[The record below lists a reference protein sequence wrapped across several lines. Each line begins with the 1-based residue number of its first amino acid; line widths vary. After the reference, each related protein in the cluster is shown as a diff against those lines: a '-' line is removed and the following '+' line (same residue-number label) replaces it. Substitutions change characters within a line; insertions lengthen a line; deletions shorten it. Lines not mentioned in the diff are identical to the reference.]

1 MYRKSKS
8 MFGKLLLL
16 LLTLCCAI
24 VLLFGLAAC
33 SETKGIASAVINDNG
48 ELVITYTDGTSDN
61 LGVVVGKDGEDGKDG
76 QDGAP
81 GKDGVD
87 GEDGKD
93 GQDGAP
99 GKDGVDGEDGK
110 DGADG
115 RGISKVEFSADG
127 TKLVITYTDNTT
139 QEIAIPAYGTQCSHE
154 NVEYLV
160 FEEHTSD
167 KEGTYLRVC
176 TDCGHAVI
184 EHSSRHEYGDV
195 KVVPPT
201 CTTEGYTGKT
211 CTICGHAA
219 DKTDIKE
226 PLGHDWSD
234 EHYVVEDGRTICEDG
249 GMYVRVCSRCDLV
262 DSRVTAAIGHR
273 CEDWA
278 VSTTPTAKNA
288 GELTGT
294 CENCGTQQ
302 KKTLPAFDSNEGKE
316 FYTYTV
322 TQEKEF
328 CTDEGKGTYSFE
340 IDGQSFSFEVTIAGS
355 EHTLNGKKQSEWL
368 NASEGAYSVDITG
381 IKEFPDDHA
390 TCTEHGKGYYMCEE
404 CGEMVYVVTYKEHT
418 VEEWSDKMGE
428 EATCE
433 AAGKQIGHCSV
444 CDTEVE
450 RDVPA
455 LGHSYTYKFVKES
468 DNTFTLI
475 GTCTRDGSHVTTEK
489 GLTGVKE
496 ESTPATCTQEGL
508 IVYTYV
514 KDGVEL
520 TIEETI
526 PKKPHT
532 LNGNP
537 ATNYANSDKEGAYDA
552 TVEGIIEFKGEEAS
566 CANGGTY
573 GKGYY
578 ICEECGEMVFVNT
591 YRSHVYAPETFEV
604 TKEPTCTVKGE
615 QKGHCTVCDAEII
628 EEISALGHDENWEFV
643 ANEDG
648 TSFTLTVTCNRCQ
661 TQISQDTNI
670 TNVKKV
676 VTKEATCSEEGEIVY
691 TYTKDG
697 KTVSVTAVVPK
708 IAHTLN
714 GKLATE
720 WENADNCYD
729 ADMEGIFEFA
739 DDKATC
745 ENHGKGYYIC
755 EDCGEM
761 VFVETFRGHSYDTSE
776 IKTSATCTEDGVREF
791 TCSTCGGTYT
801 EKIPAKGHDYVV
813 VGSPTLPTDSTSGQV
828 VIECSRED
836 CETTH
841 TITLPAL
848 TDSSYKKQVIVEA
861 ACNKEGL
868 IRYTY
873 EYKVGEKV
881 EYTFTFD
888 IVVDMSNHEQSE
900 DGKIY
905 TWIVDGVKYTGYICE
920 TCDKMIV
927 TKTEKVEDAA

>member
-61 LGVVVGKDGEDGKDG
+61 LGVVVGK
-76 QDGAP
+76 
-81 GKDGVD
+81 D

-368 NASEGAYSVDITG
+368 NASENAYSVDITG

-418 VEEWSDKMGE
+418 VEEWSDKTDE

-433 AAGKQIGHCSV
+433 ADGKQIGHCSV

-496 ESTPATCTQEGL
+496 
-508 IVYTYV
+508 
-514 KDGVEL
+514 
-520 TIEETI
+520 
-526 PKKPHT
+526 
-532 LNGNP
+532 
-537 ATNYANSDKEGAYDA
+537 
-552 TVEGIIEFKGEEAS
+552 
-566 CANGGTY
+566 
-573 GKGYY
+573 
-578 ICEECGEMVFVNT
+578 
-591 YRSHVYAPETFEV
+591 
-604 TKEPTCTVKGE
+604 
-615 QKGHCTVCDAEII
+615 
-628 EEISALGHDENWEFV
+628 
-643 ANEDG
+643 
-648 TSFTLTVTCNRCQ
+648 
-661 TQISQDTNI
+661 
-670 TNVKKV
+670 
-676 VTKEATCSEEGEIVY
+676 
-691 TYTKDG
+691 
-697 KTVSVTAVVPK
+697 
-708 IAHTLN
+708 
-714 GKLATE
+714 
-720 WENADNCYD
+720 
-729 ADMEGIFEFA
+729 
-739 DDKATC
+739 
-745 ENHGKGYYIC
+745 
-755 EDCGEM
+755 
-761 VFVETFRGHSYDTSE
+761 
-776 IKTSATCTEDGVREF
+776 
-791 TCSTCGGTYT
+791 
-801 EKIPAKGHDYVV
+801 
-813 VGSPTLPTDSTSGQV
+813 
-828 VIECSRED
+828 
-836 CETTH
+836 
-841 TITLPAL
+841 
-848 TDSSYKKQVIVEA
+848 
-861 ACNKEGL
+861 
-868 IRYTY
+868 
-873 EYKVGEKV
+873 
-881 EYTFTFD
+881 
-888 IVVDMSNHEQSE
+888 
-900 DGKIY
+900 
-905 TWIVDGVKYTGYICE
+905 
-920 TCDKMIV
+920 
-927 TKTEKVEDAA
+927 

>member
-61 LGVVVGKDGEDGKDG
+61 LGVVVGK
-76 QDGAP
+76 
-81 GKDGVD
+81 D

-368 NASEGAYSVDITG
+368 NASENAYSVDITG

-418 VEEWSDKMGE
+418 VEEWSDKTDE

-433 AAGKQIGHCSV
+433 ADGKQIGHCSV

-520 TIEETI
+520 TIEEII

-537 ATNYANSDKEGAYDA
+537 ATNYANSDKNGAYDA

-578 ICEECGEMVFVNT
+578 ICEECGEMVCVNT

-604 TKEPTCTVKGE
+604 TQEPTCTAKGE
-615 QKGHCTVCDAEII
+615 QKGHCTVCDAEIT
-628 EEISALGHDENWEFV
+628 EEIPALGHDENWEFV
-643 ANEDG
+643 ANEDER
-648 TSFTLTVTCNRCQ
+648 SFTLTVTCNRCQ

-776 IKTSATCTEDGVREF
+776 ITKPATCTEDGVREF

-900 DGKIY
+900 DGKTY

>member
-61 LGVVVGKDGEDGKDG
+61 LGVVVGK
-76 QDGAP
+76 
-81 GKDGVD
+81 D

-368 NASEGAYSVDITG
+368 NASENAYSVDITG

-418 VEEWSDKMGE
+418 VEEWSDKTDE

-433 AAGKQIGHCSV
+433 ADGKQIGHCSV

-520 TIEETI
+520 TIEEII
-526 PKKPHT
+526 PKKP
-532 LNGNP
+532 
-537 ATNYANSDKEGAYDA
+537 
-552 TVEGIIEFKGEEAS
+552 
-566 CANGGTY
+566 
-573 GKGYY
+573 
-578 ICEECGEMVFVNT
+578 
-591 YRSHVYAPETFEV
+591 
-604 TKEPTCTVKGE
+604 
-615 QKGHCTVCDAEII
+615 
-628 EEISALGHDENWEFV
+628 
-643 ANEDG
+643 
-648 TSFTLTVTCNRCQ
+648 
-661 TQISQDTNI
+661 
-670 TNVKKV
+670 
-676 VTKEATCSEEGEIVY
+676 
-691 TYTKDG
+691 
-697 KTVSVTAVVPK
+697 
-708 IAHTLN
+708 HTLN

-729 ADMEGIFEFA
+729 ADMEGIFECA

>member
-33 SETKGIASAVINDNG
+33 SETKGIASAVVNDNG

-61 LGVVVGKDGEDGKDG
+61 LGVVVGEKGDKGE
-76 QDGAP
+76 Q
-81 GKDGVD
+81 
-87 GEDGKD
+87 GEQGPQGDK
-93 GQDGAP
+93 
-99 GKDGVDGEDGK
+99 GEQGPQGDKGEQ
-110 DGADG
+110 GEDG

-154 NVEYLV
+154 KVECLV
-160 FEEHTSD
+160 FKEHT
-167 KEGTYLRVC
+167 KEVAGTYLLVC
-176 TDCGHAVI
+176 EDCGYSEVLH
-184 EHSSRHEYGDV
+184 EFRHDYGDV
-195 KVVPPT
+195 EVVPPT
-201 CTTEGYTGKT
+201 CEEEGYTGKT

-219 DKTDIKE
+219 DKTDVKE
-226 PLGHDWSD
+226 PLGHDWS
-234 EHYVVEDGRTICEDG
+234 EEYYVVEDGRTICEDG

-262 DSRVTAAIGHR
+262 ESKVTEPIGHR

-288 GELTGT
+288 GELKGS
-294 CENCGTQQ
+294 CENCGKQQ
-302 KKTLPAFDSNEGKE
+302 TKTLPAFDSEEGKA

-322 TQEKEF
+322 TQEKKY

-340 IDGQSFSFEVTIAGS
+340 IDEQSFSFEVTIAPTQ
-355 EHTLNGKKQSEWL
+355 HTLNGKTATEWL
-368 NASEGAYSVDITG
+368 NKSENAYSVDITG

-390 TCTEHGKGYYMCEE
+390 TCTKHGKGYYTCEE
-404 CGEMVYVVTYKEHT
+404 CGEMVYVDTYKEHT
-418 VEEWSDKMGE
+418 VAQWTDKEGE
-428 EATCE
+428 KATCDD
-433 AAGKQIGHCSV
+433 AGKQIGYCSV
-444 CDTEVE
+444 CETEVE

-520 TIEETI
+520 TIKETI

-532 LNGNP
+532 LNGKP
-537 ATNYANSDKEGAYDA
+537 ATDYANSDKNGAYDA

-566 CANGGTY
+566 CANDGTY

-578 ICEECGEMVFVNT
+578 ICEECGEPIYVDT
-591 YRSHVYAPETFEV
+591 YRNHVYDPDTFEV
-604 TKEPTCTVKGE
+604 TLEPTCTAKGE
-615 QKGHCTVCDAEII
+615 QKGYCTVCDAEIT
-628 EEISALGHDENWEFV
+628 EEIPALGHEENWKFV
-643 ANEDG
+643 RNEDG
-648 TSFTLTVTCNRCQ
+648 TSFTLTITCNRCN

-670 TNVKKV
+670 TDVEEE
-676 VTKEATCSEEGEIVY
+676 VTKEPSCSEEGEIVY
-691 TYTKDG
+691 TYTTDG
-697 KTVSVTAVVPK
+697 KTVSVAVSIPK

-714 GKLATE
+714 GELATE
-720 WENADNCYD
+720 WENADHRYD
-729 ADMEGIFEFA
+729 ADMEGIKEFA
-739 DDKATC
+739 DNKATC
-745 ENHGKGYYIC
+745 TTPGKGYYIC
-755 EDCGEM
+755 EECGEL
-761 VFVETFRGHSYDTSE
+761 VYVETYRKHVYDTF
-776 IKTSATCTEDGVREF
+776 TDTYTNDDPCTQEGTRTY
-791 TCSTCGGTYT
+791 TCSVCEKQYT
-801 EKIPAKGHDYVV
+801 EKLPAKGHVYVED
-813 VGSPTLPTDSTSGQV
+813 SRTLPTNEKTGTV
-828 VIECSRED
+828 VISCEREGCSEKI
-836 CETTH
+836 
-841 TITLPAL
+841 TITLPIL
-848 TDSSYKKQVIVEA
+848 TDNSYKKQVIVEA

-881 EYTFTFD
+881 EYTVTFD
-888 IVVDMSNHEQSE
+888 IVVGMTDHEQSE
-900 DGKIY
+900 DAKTY

-927 TKTEKVEDAA
+927 TDSEPVEDAA

>member
-61 LGVVVGKDGEDGKDG
+61 LGVVVGK
-76 QDGAP
+76 
-81 GKDGVD
+81 D

-368 NASEGAYSVDITG
+368 NASENAYSVDITG

-404 CGEMVYVVTYKEHT
+404 CGEMV
-418 VEEWSDKMGE
+418 
-428 EATCE
+428 
-433 AAGKQIGHCSV
+433 
-444 CDTEVE
+444 
-450 RDVPA
+450 
-455 LGHSYTYKFVKES
+455 
-468 DNTFTLI
+468 
-475 GTCTRDGSHVTTEK
+475 
-489 GLTGVKE
+489 
-496 ESTPATCTQEGL
+496 
-508 IVYTYV
+508 
-514 KDGVEL
+514 
-520 TIEETI
+520 
-526 PKKPHT
+526 
-532 LNGNP
+532 
-537 ATNYANSDKEGAYDA
+537 
-552 TVEGIIEFKGEEAS
+552 
-566 CANGGTY
+566 
-573 GKGYY
+573 
-578 ICEECGEMVFVNT
+578 
-591 YRSHVYAPETFEV
+591 
-604 TKEPTCTVKGE
+604 
-615 QKGHCTVCDAEII
+615 
-628 EEISALGHDENWEFV
+628 
-643 ANEDG
+643 
-648 TSFTLTVTCNRCQ
+648 
-661 TQISQDTNI
+661 
-670 TNVKKV
+670 
-676 VTKEATCSEEGEIVY
+676 
-691 TYTKDG
+691 
-697 KTVSVTAVVPK
+697 
-708 IAHTLN
+708 
-714 GKLATE
+714 
-720 WENADNCYD
+720 
-729 ADMEGIFEFA
+729 
-739 DDKATC
+739 
-745 ENHGKGYYIC
+745 
-755 EDCGEM
+755 
-761 VFVETFRGHSYDTSE
+761 FVETFRGHSYDTSE
-776 IKTSATCTEDGVREF
+776 ITKPATCTEDGVREF

-900 DGKIY
+900 DGKTY

>member
-1 MYRKSKS
+1 
-8 MFGKLLLL
+8 
-16 LLTLCCAI
+16 
-24 VLLFGLAAC
+24 
-33 SETKGIASAVINDNG
+33 
-48 ELVITYTDGTSDN
+48 
-61 LGVVVGKDGEDGKDG
+61 
-76 QDGAP
+76 
-81 GKDGVD
+81 
-87 GEDGKD
+87 
-93 GQDGAP
+93 
-99 GKDGVDGEDGK
+99 
-110 DGADG
+110 
-115 RGISKVEFSADG
+115 
-127 TKLVITYTDNTT
+127 
-139 QEIAIPAYGTQCSHE
+139 
-154 NVEYLV
+154 
-160 FEEHTSD
+160 
-167 KEGTYLRVC
+167 
-176 TDCGHAVI
+176 
-184 EHSSRHEYGDV
+184 
-195 KVVPPT
+195 
-201 CTTEGYTGKT
+201 
-211 CTICGHAA
+211 
-219 DKTDIKE
+219 
-226 PLGHDWSD
+226 
-234 EHYVVEDGRTICEDG
+234 
-249 GMYVRVCSRCDLV
+249 
-262 DSRVTAAIGHR
+262 
-273 CEDWA
+273 
-278 VSTTPTAKNA
+278 
-288 GELTGT
+288 
-294 CENCGTQQ
+294 
-302 KKTLPAFDSNEGKE
+302 
-316 FYTYTV
+316 
-322 TQEKEF
+322 
-328 CTDEGKGTYSFE
+328 
-340 IDGQSFSFEVTIAGS
+340 
-355 EHTLNGKKQSEWL
+355 
-368 NASEGAYSVDITG
+368 
-381 IKEFPDDHA
+381 
-390 TCTEHGKGYYMCEE
+390 
-404 CGEMVYVVTYKEHT
+404 
-418 VEEWSDKMGE
+418 
-428 EATCE
+428 
-433 AAGKQIGHCSV
+433 
-444 CDTEVE
+444 
-450 RDVPA
+450 
-455 LGHSYTYKFVKES
+455 
-468 DNTFTLI
+468 
-475 GTCTRDGSHVTTEK
+475 
-489 GLTGVKE
+489 
-496 ESTPATCTQEGL
+496 
-508 IVYTYV
+508 
-514 KDGVEL
+514 
-520 TIEETI
+520 
-526 PKKPHT
+526 
-532 LNGNP
+532 
-537 ATNYANSDKEGAYDA
+537 
-552 TVEGIIEFKGEEAS
+552 
-566 CANGGTY
+566 
-573 GKGYY
+573 
-578 ICEECGEMVFVNT
+578 MVFVNT

-604 TKEPTCTVKGE
+604 TQEPTCTAKGE

-628 EEISALGHDENWEFV
+628 EKISALGHDENWEFV

>member
-61 LGVVVGKDGEDGKDG
+61 LGVVVGK
-76 QDGAP
+76 
-81 GKDGVD
+81 D

-368 NASEGAYSVDITG
+368 NASENAYSVDITG

-418 VEEWSDKMGE
+418 VEEWSDKTDE

-433 AAGKQIGHCSV
+433 ADGKQIGHCSV

-520 TIEETI
+520 TIEEII
-526 PKKPHT
+526 PKKP
-532 LNGNP
+532 
-537 ATNYANSDKEGAYDA
+537 
-552 TVEGIIEFKGEEAS
+552 
-566 CANGGTY
+566 
-573 GKGYY
+573 
-578 ICEECGEMVFVNT
+578 
-591 YRSHVYAPETFEV
+591 
-604 TKEPTCTVKGE
+604 
-615 QKGHCTVCDAEII
+615 
-628 EEISALGHDENWEFV
+628 
-643 ANEDG
+643 
-648 TSFTLTVTCNRCQ
+648 
-661 TQISQDTNI
+661 
-670 TNVKKV
+670 
-676 VTKEATCSEEGEIVY
+676 
-691 TYTKDG
+691 
-697 KTVSVTAVVPK
+697 
-708 IAHTLN
+708 HTLN

-776 IKTSATCTEDGVREF
+776 ITKPATCTEDGVREF

-900 DGKIY
+900 DGKTY

>member
-368 NASEGAYSVDITG
+368 NASENAYSVDITG

-418 VEEWSDKMGE
+418 VEEWSDKTDE

-433 AAGKQIGHCSV
+433 ADGKQIGHCSV

-496 ESTPATCTQEGL
+496 
-508 IVYTYV
+508 
-514 KDGVEL
+514 
-520 TIEETI
+520 
-526 PKKPHT
+526 
-532 LNGNP
+532 
-537 ATNYANSDKEGAYDA
+537 
-552 TVEGIIEFKGEEAS
+552 
-566 CANGGTY
+566 
-573 GKGYY
+573 
-578 ICEECGEMVFVNT
+578 
-591 YRSHVYAPETFEV
+591 
-604 TKEPTCTVKGE
+604 
-615 QKGHCTVCDAEII
+615 
-628 EEISALGHDENWEFV
+628 
-643 ANEDG
+643 
-648 TSFTLTVTCNRCQ
+648 
-661 TQISQDTNI
+661 
-670 TNVKKV
+670 
-676 VTKEATCSEEGEIVY
+676 
-691 TYTKDG
+691 
-697 KTVSVTAVVPK
+697 
-708 IAHTLN
+708 
-714 GKLATE
+714 
-720 WENADNCYD
+720 
-729 ADMEGIFEFA
+729 
-739 DDKATC
+739 
-745 ENHGKGYYIC
+745 
-755 EDCGEM
+755 
-761 VFVETFRGHSYDTSE
+761 
-776 IKTSATCTEDGVREF
+776 
-791 TCSTCGGTYT
+791 
-801 EKIPAKGHDYVV
+801 
-813 VGSPTLPTDSTSGQV
+813 
-828 VIECSRED
+828 
-836 CETTH
+836 
-841 TITLPAL
+841 
-848 TDSSYKKQVIVEA
+848 
-861 ACNKEGL
+861 
-868 IRYTY
+868 
-873 EYKVGEKV
+873 
-881 EYTFTFD
+881 
-888 IVVDMSNHEQSE
+888 
-900 DGKIY
+900 
-905 TWIVDGVKYTGYICE
+905 
-920 TCDKMIV
+920 
-927 TKTEKVEDAA
+927 

>member
-61 LGVVVGKDGEDGKDG
+61 LGVVVGK
-76 QDGAP
+76 
-81 GKDGVD
+81 D

-368 NASEGAYSVDITG
+368 NASENAYSVDITG

-404 CGEMVYVVTYKEHT
+404 CGEMV
-418 VEEWSDKMGE
+418 
-428 EATCE
+428 
-433 AAGKQIGHCSV
+433 
-444 CDTEVE
+444 
-450 RDVPA
+450 
-455 LGHSYTYKFVKES
+455 
-468 DNTFTLI
+468 
-475 GTCTRDGSHVTTEK
+475 
-489 GLTGVKE
+489 
-496 ESTPATCTQEGL
+496 
-508 IVYTYV
+508 
-514 KDGVEL
+514 
-520 TIEETI
+520 
-526 PKKPHT
+526 
-532 LNGNP
+532 
-537 ATNYANSDKEGAYDA
+537 
-552 TVEGIIEFKGEEAS
+552 
-566 CANGGTY
+566 
-573 GKGYY
+573 
-578 ICEECGEMVFVNT
+578 FVNT

-604 TKEPTCTVKGE
+604 TQEPTCTAKGE
-615 QKGHCTVCDAEII
+615 QKGHCTVCDAEIT
-628 EEISALGHDENWEFV
+628 EEIPALGHDENWEFV
-643 ANEDG
+643 ANEDER
-648 TSFTLTVTCNRCQ
+648 SFTLTVTCNRCQ

-776 IKTSATCTEDGVREF
+776 ITKPATCTEDGVREF

-900 DGKIY
+900 DGKTY

>member
-76 QDGAP
+76 Q
-81 GKDGVD
+81 
-87 GEDGKD
+87 
-93 GQDGAP
+93 
-99 GKDGVDGEDGK
+99 

-368 NASEGAYSVDITG
+368 NASENAYSVDITG

-418 VEEWSDKMGE
+418 VEEWSDKTDE

-433 AAGKQIGHCSV
+433 ADGKQIGHCSV

-520 TIEETI
+520 TIEEII
-526 PKKPHT
+526 PKKP
-532 LNGNP
+532 
-537 ATNYANSDKEGAYDA
+537 
-552 TVEGIIEFKGEEAS
+552 
-566 CANGGTY
+566 
-573 GKGYY
+573 
-578 ICEECGEMVFVNT
+578 
-591 YRSHVYAPETFEV
+591 
-604 TKEPTCTVKGE
+604 
-615 QKGHCTVCDAEII
+615 
-628 EEISALGHDENWEFV
+628 
-643 ANEDG
+643 
-648 TSFTLTVTCNRCQ
+648 
-661 TQISQDTNI
+661 
-670 TNVKKV
+670 
-676 VTKEATCSEEGEIVY
+676 
-691 TYTKDG
+691 
-697 KTVSVTAVVPK
+697 
-708 IAHTLN
+708 HTLN

-776 IKTSATCTEDGVREF
+776 ITKPATCTEDGVREF

-900 DGKIY
+900 DGKTY

>member
-61 LGVVVGKDGEDGKDG
+61 LGVVVGK
-76 QDGAP
+76 
-81 GKDGVD
+81 D

-262 DSRVTAAIGHR
+262 DSRVTAAISHR

-368 NASEGAYSVDITG
+368 NASENAYSVDITG

-404 CGEMVYVVTYKEHT
+404 CGEMV
-418 VEEWSDKMGE
+418 
-428 EATCE
+428 
-433 AAGKQIGHCSV
+433 
-444 CDTEVE
+444 
-450 RDVPA
+450 
-455 LGHSYTYKFVKES
+455 
-468 DNTFTLI
+468 
-475 GTCTRDGSHVTTEK
+475 
-489 GLTGVKE
+489 
-496 ESTPATCTQEGL
+496 
-508 IVYTYV
+508 
-514 KDGVEL
+514 
-520 TIEETI
+520 
-526 PKKPHT
+526 
-532 LNGNP
+532 
-537 ATNYANSDKEGAYDA
+537 
-552 TVEGIIEFKGEEAS
+552 
-566 CANGGTY
+566 
-573 GKGYY
+573 
-578 ICEECGEMVFVNT
+578 FVNT

-604 TKEPTCTVKGE
+604 TQEPTCTAKGE
-615 QKGHCTVCDAEII
+615 QKGHCTVCDAEIT
-628 EEISALGHDENWEFV
+628 EEILTLGHDENWEFV
-643 ANEDG
+643 ANEDER
-648 TSFTLTVTCNRCQ
+648 SFTLTVTCNRCQ

-776 IKTSATCTEDGVREF
+776 ITKPATCTEDGVREF

-900 DGKIY
+900 DGKTY